1 MYLNRKA
8 FDPTRTIR
16 KSILGM
22 EKDKDYEETLE
33 LIKSKSV
40 FKRDIFELT
49 TERFDEFKTVLGEI
63 TEELS
68 KEMETIDPRLE
79 ISFRDLG
86 KYYCQLT
93 IAGDV
98 LLFNMHTNVFSF
110 AKDSFYWKSGYLQ
123 EDENRGYCGTI
134 QVFNFLA
141 DSFRFRR
148 ENDIG
153 YMIARIFVNHENH
166 FFVEGKKE
174 LGYMFNDFVNSH
186 LGKNCIRKIIY
197 SVIKYCLEFDLY
209 SPNYQDVDQITL
221 RDARSLKDV
230 ISLKTG
236 KRLGFQF
243 GSDDGNVT
251 A

>member
-1 MYLNRKA
+1 
-8 FDPTRTIR
+8 
-16 KSILGM
+16 M
-22 EKDKDYEETLE
+22 EKDKDFDETLE
-33 LIKSKSV
+33 LIKTKSV
-40 FKRDIFELT
+40 LKRDVFELT
-49 TERFDEFKTVLGEI
+49 IERFDEFKTVLSEI
-63 TEELS
+63 TEDLS
-68 KEMETIDPRLE
+68 KEMEVIDPRLE

-98 LLFNMHTNVFSF
+98 LLFNMHTNVFNF
-110 AKDSFYWKSGYLQ
+110 AENSFYWKSGYLQ
-123 EDENRGYCGTI
+123 GDANRGYCGTI

-141 DSFRFRR
+141 DSFRFSR

-153 YMIARIFVNHENH
+153 YMIARIFINHENH

-174 LGYMFNDFVNSH
+174 LGYMFNDFVNSR

-197 SVIKYCLEFDLY
+197 SVIKYSLEFDLY
-209 SPNYQDVDQITL
+209 SPNYHDVDQITL

-243 GSDDGNVT
+243 GSDEDNIS